1 MRTDTFVSA
10 PPADELAS
18 VLVRT
23 STLAADPD
31 RLVCG
36 FLCAQ
41 PDVVACLRVLAT
53 LRFQQ
58 LVQAALHG
66 Q

>member
-31 RLVCG
+31 RLDCG

-41 PDVVACLRVLAT
+41 LALVARLPILDT
-53 LRFQQ
+53 L
-58 LVQAALHG
+58 G
-66 Q
+66 GGG